1 MIGDLDGGFT
11 VAPPLA
17 KLLLP
22 LPLVAADST
31 DTLRGTA
38 WRGGAVVVA
47 EAEARALAFALA
59 LACALDRGATP
70 APVAPAAVASPG
82 RVWRACSRSASALAV
97 VLPPPVLVVVV
108 APRVLWPRACC
119 RAVDEDEGSAPP
131 PPATA
136 AAEGAPRGVER
147 GEVLRL
153 LPRAR
158 WVPPSCV
165 ATTGAA
171 AAAAAEAWT
180 APTSLLLAVVERS
193 PPGAR
198 TGETAD
204 GMAVAV
210 EAVVLAPVATLALSL
225 AAFLAFFFLAFLD
238 LVFASCC
245 FLSAWWATEGGVNSG
260 PARP

>member
-70 APVAPAAVASPG
+70 APVAPAAAASPG

-97 VLPPPVLVVVV
+97 VV

-119 RAVDEDEGSAPP
+119 RAVDEDEDEGSAPP

-158 WVPPSCV
+158 WVPVPPSCV

-171 AAAAAEAWT
+171 AAAAAAAAAEARA
-180 APTSLLLAVVERS
+180 APTSLLLAGAERS

-204 GMAVAV
+204 GMAVAA